1 MIDDLDLIR
10 SAALE
15 AGALALALR
24 EDRLKIWAKAGGSPV
39 TDADLKVDR
48 LLKERL
54 MGARPD
60 YGWLS
65 EETVDDRSRLSQK
78 RVFVVDPIDG
88 TVAYM
93 KQRPWFSVSIAVV
106 QDGRPIAGVVHAPA
120 VVETYEATAD
130 GPALVNGVAIQA
142 SATCALE
149 GCSVLGDK
157 RTLAAPAWPEMLVE
171 TRNSVAYRLC
181 LVAAGA
187 FDAAVALSSKCDW
200 DLAAA
205 DLIAARA
212 GALVTDAQ
220 GQPFRYNLESPL
232 KNSVVCAPPQLH
244 RLILERIA
252 ASDASDRTPF
262 AQERPR

>member
-1 MIDDLDLIR
+1 MDDLDLIR

-24 EDRLKIWAKAGGSPV
+24 EDKLEIWAKEGGSPV

-48 LLKERL
+48 LLMDRL
-54 MGARPD
+54 RTARPD

-65 EETVDDRSRLSQK
+65 EETVDDRSRLSHQ

-106 QDGRPIAGVVHAPA
+106 EDGRPLAGVVHAPA

-130 GPALVNGVAIQA
+130 GPALVNGVPIRC
-142 SATCALE
+142 SDRDVLE
-149 GCSVLGDK
+149 GAMVLGDA
-157 RTLAAPAWPEMLVE
+157 RVLAPPAWPEMLVE
-171 TRNSVAYRLC
+171 NRNSLAYRVC

-187 FDAAVALSSKCDW
+187 FDAAIALTGKSDW

-205 DLIAARA
+205 DLIANRA
-212 GALVTDAQ
+212 GAEVTDGA
-220 GQPFRYNLESPL
+220 GQPYRYNLASAD
-232 KNSVVCAPPQLH
+232 KAGVVCAPRRLH
-244 RLILERIA
+244 QLILERIA
-252 ASDASDRTPF
+252 PNHAAN
-262 AQERPR
+262 

>member
-1 MIDDLDLIR
+1 MNDDLDLIR

-48 LLKERL
+48 LLKQRL
-54 MGARPD
+54 LAARPD

-65 EETVDDRSRLSQK
+65 EETADDSSRLQRR

-106 QDGRPIAGVVHAPA
+106 EDGRPVAGVVHAPA

-130 GPALVNGVAIQA
+130 GPSLVNGVPIQA
-142 SATCALE
+142 SGTCALE
-149 GCSVLGDK
+149 GCNVLGDK
-157 RTLAAPAWPEMLVE
+157 STLIEPAWPIMQVE
-171 TRNSVAYRLC
+171 NRNSVAYRIC

-187 FDAAVALSSKCDW
+187 FDAAIALSNKCDW

-205 DLIAARA
+205 DLIATRA
-212 GALVTDAQ
+212 SALVTDAA
-220 GQPFRYNLESPL
+220 GRPFLYNLPSAT
-232 KNSVVCAPPQLH
+232 KHSVVCAPEPLH

-252 ASDASDRTPF
+252 PN
-262 AQERPR
+262 QRPTDPPAP

>member
-1 MIDDLDLIR
+1 MTDDLELIR

-24 EDRLKIWAKAGGSPV
+24 EGKLKIWAKSGGSPV
-39 TDADLKVDR
+39 TDADLKVDA
-48 LLKERL
+48 LLKDRL
-54 MGARPD
+54 TKARPD

-65 EETVDDRSRLSQK
+65 EETADDPARLGK
-78 RVFVVDPIDG
+78 RRVFVVDPIDG

-106 QDGRPIAGVVHAPA
+106 EDGRPVAGVVHAPA

-130 GPALVNGVAIQA
+130 GPALVNGVPIRP
-142 SATCALE
+142 SATARLE
-149 GCSVLGDK
+149 GCNLLGD
-157 RTLAAPAWPEMLVE
+157 RNVMVPPAWPRMQVE
-171 TRNSVAYRLC
+171 NRNSVAYRVC

-187 FDAAVALSSKCDW
+187 FDAAVALTSKCDW
-200 DLAAA
+200 DLSAAE
-205 DLIAARA
+205 LIAERA

-220 GQPFRYNLESPL
+220 GRSFTYNLPDVRKPSL
-232 KNSVVCAPPQLH
+232 VCAPASLH

-252 ASDASDRTPF
+252 PIDAPN
-262 AQERPR
+262 

>member
-1 MIDDLDLIR
+1 MTDDLDLIR

-15 AGALALALR
+15 AGVLALALR
-24 EDRLKIWAKAGGSPV
+24 EDRLKIWAKEGGSPV
-39 TDADLKVDR
+39 TDADLKVDKLLRDR
-48 LLKERL
+48 LTA
-54 MGARPD
+54 ARPD

-65 EETVDDRSRLSQK
+65 EETADDSSRLSQR

-106 QDGRPIAGVVHAPA
+106 EDGRPICGVVHAPA

-130 GPALVNGVAIQA
+130 GPALVNGVPIAP
-142 SATCALE
+142 SAATKLE
-149 GCSVLGDK
+149 GANVLGD
-157 RTLAAPAWPEMLVE
+157 RSTLVPPQWPAMTVE
-171 TRNSVAYRLC
+171 NRNSIAYRIC

-187 FDAAVALSSKCDW
+187 FDAAVALSNKSDW

-205 DLIAARA
+205 DLIATRA
-212 GALVTDAQ
+212 GAVVTDAA
-220 GQPFRYNLESPL
+220 GQPFGYNLPGATKHSL
-232 KNSVVCAPPQLH
+232 VCAPEPLH

-252 ASDASDRTPF
+252 PN
-262 AQERPR
+262 QRPN